1 MEKKIKKYDLVINL
15 TNEKITIYKND
26 CGIIL
31 DESSVFAVNND
42 KSISGSN
49 MLFGNQA
56 IIKCKNKNDIEK
68 IQYINYGELYDVES
82 AYSVV
87 NEMLKRVE
95 KDYAKKKINAVFL
108 VSADIS
114 QEQYQKYVQ
123 LGKFLNFNSIKLIPK
138 IVAYKMLLKSDKP
151 FESLILFDCDHI
163 EFAEIENNK
172 MVYSNNLAQD
182 YKDLSDRIKFYLS
195 ALKNNNTQKYEKINQ
210 NGFCVVGDNK
220 DNEKYAKY
228 INKETK
234 LPISSILATDNDV
247 VSFIGKLLGNKNLI
261 DELSIKV
268 EDLD

>member
-15 TNEKITIYKND
+15 TNKKITIYKKD
-26 CGIIL
+26 CGIVL

-56 IIKCKNKNDIEK
+56 INKCKNKNDIEK

-87 NEMLKRVE
+87 NEMLKKVE
-95 KDYAKKKINAVFL
+95 KDYAKKKFNAVFL
-108 VSADIS
+108 VSSDIS

-123 LGKFLNFNSIKLIPK
+123 LGKFLNFNSIKLVPK
-138 IVAYKMLLKSDKP
+138 IVAYKMLKSDKP

-182 YKDLSDRIKFYLS
+182 YKDLSDRIKFYLNT
-195 ALKNNNTQKYEKINQ
+195 LKNNNTQKYEKINK

-228 INKETK
+228 ISKDIK
-234 LPISSILATDNDV
+234 LPVSTVFATDNDAI
-247 VSFIGKLLGNKNLI
+247 SCIGKLLDNKNLI

-268 EDLD
+268 EDLG